1 MKKLSEN
8 YHNFIEFLGFKF
20 YILCSY
26 TIMSKSSAS
35 SDSFSYESG
44 PVLGVR
50 APMVSP
56 IQILHDLTDCVTT
69 TNTKISKRLKR
80 LRVACKCLNID
91 PDTYISNLVIPNEV
105 GASVPLSDFKEYL
118 ERPEGSHEI
127 GLFELT
133 GAPNGVAKKAVE
145 AVLTYELNSDLT
157 LYYETCIIANKI
169 VRKIQKHPL
178 FGPFFDDK
186 RIIFVHKGGIAQRIS
201 LLSKFPEYKEEI
213 EEAFNLGGDNDCNI
227 IVDPQLVDYERTRSL
242 LVQFVHEC
250 MLKLVKR
257 FTKGIA
263 ETKAKSISQITLSS
277 GEESMVV
284 PVKSIKRNNFNIY
297 TKSTSVSSSSGD
309 ESEGVPSVLDVTG
322 LKGGVYVTSNDT
334 LKFRDEIGRICHFT
348 LLRYKKGFKIGNR
361 HVGAELLDISI
372 PHRDESKACENFH
385 HYYSGQWI
393 NFVYI

>member
-1 MKKLSEN
+1 MS
-8 YHNFIEFLGFKF
+8 
-20 YILCSY
+20 
-26 TIMSKSSAS
+26 SKSSSS
-35 SDSFSYESG
+35 SDSFSYEID

-80 LRVACKCLNID
+80 LRIACKCLNID
-91 PDTYISNLVIPNEV
+91 PDTYISNLVIPKELGVNL
-105 GASVPLSDFKEYL
+105 PLSEFKEYL
-118 ERPEGSHEI
+118 ERPEGSHESGI
-127 GLFELT
+127 FELT
-133 GAPNGVAKKAVE
+133 GSSDDVAKKAVE
-145 AVLTYELNSDLT
+145 AVLTSELNSDLT
-157 LYYETCIIANKI
+157 LYYETCIVANKI

-201 LLSKFPEYKEEI
+201 LLSKFPEYKDEI

-227 IVDPQLVDYERTRSL
+227 IVDPQLLDYERTRSL

-257 FTKGIA
+257 FSKGIT

-277 GEESMVV
+277 GDESMVV

-297 TKSTSVSSSSGD
+297 KSTSSTEESSSS
-309 ESEGVPSVLDVTG
+309 ESTNSVLDVTDV
-322 LKGGVYVTSNDT
+322 KSGVYVTSNDT